1 MNLLEAPICAKA
13 VARLRSKGWRVGC
26 EIRTDNRPIDA
37 AAILNGKVL
46 ALEAKISLNE
56 KLRHQLKRL
65 TIRADYVLGVVGS
78 PPRKEGINWCVKHK
92 IGLWIV
98 TDGPIIELVPYR
110 QLTPKNNYRNDM
122 IRRLERWDETI
133 VGGVPNRLGIGVAQ
147 DVQRRVDAYRAA
159 NPGATW
165 KEIYSNVPSH
175 YDSYKNMYSSL
186 RSNAERLA
194 WRKRVLARAKKISG
208 TLQHRPTMPQQ
219 SRNRLQINSEPT
231 AHNNGSILPAD
242 K

>member
-26 EIRTDNRPIDA
+26 EIRTANRPIDA
-37 AAILNGKVL
+37 AAILDGKVL
-46 ALEAKISLNE
+46 ALEAKISLNK

-65 TIRADYVLGVVGS
+65 TIRADYVLAVVGS
-78 PPRKEGINWCVKHK
+78 QPRQEGIDWCVKRK

-98 TDGPIIELVPYR
+98 TEGPIIELIPYR
-110 QLTPKNNYRNDM
+110 QLMPKNKYRDD
-122 IRRLERWDETI
+122 IIKRLERWDETI

-147 DVQRRVDAYRAA
+147 DVQRRVDEYRAA

-186 RSNAERLA
+186 RSNAERLG
-194 WRKRVLARAKKISG
+194 WRKRVLGRAKKISG
-208 TLQHRPTMPQQ
+208 RVQPGAIMPQQ
-219 SRNRLQINSEPT
+219 R
-231 AHNNGSILPAD
+231 
-242 K
+242 